1 MFHVKICGITSVD
14 DAQVAIRAGADA
26 LGLNFYRKS
35 ARAIDVQMARQIGNR
50 VPHGVTKIGVF
61 VNADPVEVSHTFYEA
76 GLDAVQL
83 HGDEPPEYLL
93 RLGDLPIIRAF
104 RLGEGRLDDVD
115 AYLQQCSRLGVP
127 SRMILV
133 DAFSADAY
141 GGTGKTVDW
150 PRLAADCQ
158 QRQLPPLVL
167 AGGLTPENVADAIR
181 LVHPAA
187 VDVASGV
194 EQRPGR
200 KDPDRVRQFVAAAR
214 AAFDSIAPI

>member
-35 ARAIDVQMARQIGNR
+35 ARAIDVQMARQIGNLM
-50 VPHGVTKIGVF
+50 PQGVMKIGVF
-61 VNADPVEVSHTFYEA
+61 VNADPDEVAHTFYEA

-83 HGDEPPEYLL
+83 HGDEPPEYLA
-93 RLGDLPIIRAF
+93 DLAARPVVRAF
-104 RLGEGRLDDVD
+104 RLGEAGLAAVDSYLDECARLD
-115 AYLQQCSRLGVP
+115 ATP
-127 SRMILV
+127 AMILV
-133 DAFSADAY
+133 DAFSTDAY
-141 GGTGKTVDW
+141 GGTGETVDW
-150 PRLAADCQ
+150 PRLAADRQ
-158 QRQLPPLVL
+158 QRQLPPLAL

-181 LVHPAA
+181 LVRPAS

-200 KDPDRVRQFVAAAR
+200 KDPDRVRQFVASAR

>member
-50 VPHGVTKIGVF
+50 VPHGVAKIGVF
-61 VNADPVEVSHTFYEA
+61 VNADPDEVAHTFYEA

-83 HGDEPPEYLL
+83 HGDEPPEYLA
-93 RLGDLPIIRAF
+93 DLVPRPIVRAF
-104 RLGEGRLDDVD
+104 RLGDAGLADVD
-115 AYLQQCSRLGVP
+115 AYLDQCSRLDAMP
-127 SRMILV
+127 AMILV

-141 GGTGKTVDW
+141 GGTGNTVDW
-150 PRLAADCQ
+150 SRLAADCQ
-158 QRQLPPLVL
+158 QCQLPPLVL
-167 AGGLTPENVADAIR
+167 AGGLAPENVAEAIR
-181 LVHPAA
+181 IVRPVA

-194 EQRPGR
+194 EHRPGR
-200 KDPDRVRQFVAAAR
+200 KDPDRVRHFVAAAR
-214 AAFDSIAPI
+214 AAFDATTPI

>member
-35 ARAIDVQMARQIGNR
+35 ARSIDVQNARQIGNR
-50 VPHGVTKIGVF
+50 VPQGVAKIGVF
-61 VNADPVEVSHTFYEA
+61 VNADSDEVSHTFYEA

-83 HGDEPPEYLL
+83 HGDEPPDYLAAL
-93 RLGDLPIIRAF
+93 ADLPIIRAF
-104 RLGEGRLDDVD
+104 RLGGAGLADVD
-115 AYLQQCSRLGVP
+115 AYLQQCAKLDASP
-127 SRMILV
+127 AMILV
-133 DAFSADAY
+133 DAFSPDAY
-141 GGTGKTVDW
+141 GGTGNTVDW

-167 AGGLTPENVADAIR
+167 AGGLTPENVAEAIQIVR
-181 LVHPAA
+181 PMA

-214 AAFDSIAPI
+214 AAFDATTPI